1 MRIGELARRTG
12 ISTRMLRY
20 YEEQNLLTSQRAA
33 NGYREYVEADVERAS
48 TIASLISSGLTTD
61 LVRIVLSMDDRA
73 DEWTASCS
81 RTFAER
87 LNRELTSIEDK
98 IACLTRSRSAVRSYL
113 EQVTV
118 TA

>member
-1 MRIGELARRTG
+1 MRIGELAKRTN

-20 YEEQNLLTSQRAA
+20 YEEQGLLASERAA
-33 NGYREYVEADVERAS
+33 NGYREYDEADVERA
-48 TIASLISSGLTTD
+48 TTVASLISSGLTTD

-73 DEWTASCS
+73 DDWTPTCS

-98 IACLTRSRSAVRSYL
+98 IACLTKSRAAVRAYL
-113 EQVTV
+113 EQVSV

>member
-1 MRIGELARRTG
+1 MRIGELAKRTG

-20 YEEQNLLTSQRAA
+20 YEEQDLLSSQRAA
-33 NGYREYVEADVERAS
+33 NGYREYVDADVERAR
-48 TIASLISSGLTTD
+48 TVASLISSGLTTD
-61 LVRIVLSMDDRA
+61 LVRIVLSMDERA
-73 DEWTASCS
+73 DEWTATCS

-87 LNRELTSIEDK
+87 LTRELTSIDEK
-98 IACLTRSRSAVRSYL
+98 IACLTRSRAAVRGYL